1 MEHLDSGV
9 EAMTFQDCVLEC
21 SKNKSLVSEFDRLQ
35 GTHLS
40 SLDRRKPI
48 EQMIDEATGRD
59 RAALEKFVCFVY
71 ECVWIRIPREKE
83 TE

>member
-1 MEHLDSGV
+1 MP

-21 SKNKSLVSEFDRLQ
+21 SKNRELISEFDRLN

-40 SLDRRKPI
+40 TLDRRKPI

-59 RAALEKFVCFVY
+59 RAALQQFIEFVHEFV
-71 ECVWIRIPREKE
+71 WTRIPEEKE
-83 TE
+83 TK